1 MADDVSKT
9 VSQSE
14 FALSLGVSK
23 GAVSKWKSSGKLVM
37 VGDRVDAAASRKKL
51 IGLGVIKAPAPA
63 PSDEPDDDIDTAAA
77 SGLRALVASG
87 LLLDKADAET
97 VRENYVALKRK
108 LELEV
113 AAGKL
118 VEIEPLRRQ
127 LFAMW
132 RAQRDAWQSW
142 PVRVSALM
150 ADELGI
156 EEPRVLAALERHVRD
171 HLTELSDKPGS
182 LRVPD

>member
-1 MADDVSKT
+1 MADIVSMP
-9 VSQSE
+9 VSQNE
-14 FALSLGVSK
+14 FAVMIGVSK
-23 GAVSKWKSSGKLVM
+23 GAVSKWKAAGKLVM
-37 VGDRVDAAASRKKL
+37 VGDRVDAEASKKRL
-51 IGLGVIKAPAPA
+51 IGLGVLKPEVKESEDASIEA
-63 PSDEPDDDIDTAAA
+63 SVS
-77 SGLRALVASG
+77 SGLRELVASG
-87 LLLDKADAET
+87 QLLDKADAET

-118 VEIEPLRRQ
+118 VEVEPLRRQ
-127 LFAMW
+127 LFSMW

-142 PVRVSALM
+142 PTRISALV

-156 EEPRVLAALERHVRD
+156 EEPRVLAALERHVRQ
-171 HLTELSDKPGS
+171 HLDELSGTPGS